1 MAKKK
6 YITVKQVVKHKGV
19 ITESSFKSEVTKVKK
34 KG

>member
-6 YITVKQVVKHKGV
+6 YITVKQVVKHNGIV
-19 ITESSFKSEVTKVKK
+19 TPKSYKREVTKVKK